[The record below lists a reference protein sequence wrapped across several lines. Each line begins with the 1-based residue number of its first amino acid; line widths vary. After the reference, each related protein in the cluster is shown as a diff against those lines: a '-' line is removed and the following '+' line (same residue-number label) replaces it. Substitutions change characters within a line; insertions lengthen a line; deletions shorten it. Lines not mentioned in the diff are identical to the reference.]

1 MKEFITVQE
10 AAKKAGISVVTFY
23 YHIEKGS
30 VPYTRTDIM
39 GKAHYKIP
47 TAVFIEW
54 LKKEAAK
61 SQSKIDMLNESMEDL
76 RNGR

>member
-47 TAVFIEW
+47 TLF
-54 LKKEAAK
+54 LLSGLRKKLPRAK
-61 SQSKIDMLNESMEDL
+61 AKLTC
-76 RNGR
+76 